1 MEVGLQYKLKKMSI
15 NNKIHSW
22 INGKEHI
29 SGDKSYFKKLNPH
42 NLDII
47 SNTVISSEIEI
58 DNAIDSAKK
67 SFNNW
72 SSLTPVKRG
81 EILYEY
87 VNQLIKNKEFLA
99 KIVAKETG
107 KIFSHALG
115 EVEGAISVGQ
125 FYAGEGQR
133 LFSRSLTSGIENK
146 HSHTVRE
153 PLGVCGLIV
162 PANTPIAN
170 ITWKIF
176 PSLICGNTV
185 ILKASED
192 SPEIAFEL
200 AKLSKVAG
208 IPDGV
213 LNTVNGFGEVG
224 KFLVNDPRISLI
236 SFTGST
242 LVGKYI
248 AENAGK
254 RLARVSLELGGK
266 NPLIICE
273 DADLENAV
281 NWCSLSAFSNAG
293 QRCAS
298 GSRIIIFS
306 KIYDSFIEKFIKKAQ
321 SLKLGI
327 SDDSDLGPVINLKQF
342 NNILERIKEAKN
354 NGAKILCGGKKSEL
368 NELKKGLYIEPT
380 IISEISKDAYL
391 SKNEIF
397 GPVVTVYKVDS
408 IDEAL
413 NLANDCEYGLT
424 SSIHTK
430 NIDRAIW
437 FSRKIRSGV
446 VNINI
451 GTYGSEPHMP
461 FGGFGNSGNGTRE
474 PGTEALDVYSELKNI
489 QILVRENLI

>member
-266 NPLIICE
+266 NPLIIC
-273 DADLENAV
+273 
-281 NWCSLSAFSNAG
+281 
-293 QRCAS
+293 
-298 GSRIIIFS
+298 
-306 KIYDSFIEKFIKKAQ
+306 
-321 SLKLGI
+321 
-327 SDDSDLGPVINLKQF
+327 
-342 NNILERIKEAKN
+342 
-354 NGAKILCGGKKSEL
+354 
-368 NELKKGLYIEPT
+368 
-380 IISEISKDAYL
+380 
-391 SKNEIF
+391 
-397 GPVVTVYKVDS
+397 
-408 IDEAL
+408 
-413 NLANDCEYGLT
+413 
-424 SSIHTK
+424 
-430 NIDRAIW
+430 
-437 FSRKIRSGV
+437 
-446 VNINI
+446 
-451 GTYGSEPHMP
+451 
-461 FGGFGNSGNGTRE
+461 
-474 PGTEALDVYSELKNI
+474 
-489 QILVRENLI
+489 

>member
-1 MEVGLQYKLKKMSI
+1 MS
-15 NNKIHSW
+15 NNNKIKKIHSW
-22 INGKEHI
+22 INGKEQT
-29 SGDKSYFKKLNPH
+29 SGNKSYFKKLDPH
-42 NLDII
+42 NLNVL
-47 SNTVISSEIEI
+47 SNTVISSESEI
-58 DNAIDSAKK
+58 DIAIDSAKK
-67 SFNNW
+67 SFPLW
-72 SSLTPVKRG
+72 SSFTPVKRG
-81 EILYEY
+81 KLLYEF
-87 VNQLIKNKEFLA
+87 VNQIIKNKKLLA

-133 LFSRSLTSGIENK
+133 LFSRSLTSGMENK

-153 PLGVCGLIV
+153 PLGICGLIV

-176 PSLICGNTV
+176 PALICGNTV
-185 ILKASED
+185 VLKGSED

-200 AKLSKVAG
+200 AKLSKIAG

-213 LNTVNGFGEVG
+213 FNTVNGFAEVG
-224 KFLVNDPRISLI
+224 KLLVNDSRVSLI

-266 NPLIICE
+266 NPLIICD

-281 NWCSLSAFSNAG
+281 KWCSLSAFSNAG

-298 GSRIIIFS
+298 GSRIIVFS
-306 KIYDSFIEKFIKKAQ
+306 KIYKSFMDKFINKAK

-327 SDDSDLGPVINLKQF
+327 SDDSDLGPVINSKQF
-342 NNILERIKEAKN
+342 NNILDRIKDAKN
-354 NGAKILCGGKKSEL
+354 DGAKILCGGKKSESKEL
-368 NELKKGLYIEPT
+368 NNGLYIEPT

-391 SKNEIF
+391 SRNEIF
-397 GPVVTVYKVDS
+397 GPVVTVYKVNS

-413 NLANDCEYGLT
+413 KLANDCEYGLT
-424 SSIHTK
+424 SAIHTK
-430 NIDRAIW
+430 NVDRAIW
-437 FSRKIRSGV
+437 FSRKIRAGV

>member
-1 MEVGLQYKLKKMSI
+1 MLNTNTDKKI
-15 NNKIHSW
+15 YSW
-22 INGKEHI
+22 INGKENN
-29 SGDKSYFKKLNPH
+29 SVDESYYQKLDPH
-42 NLDII
+42 NLDVL

-67 SFNNW
+67 SFPLW
-72 SSLTPVKRG
+72 SSFTPVKRG
-81 EILYEY
+81 KLLYDF
-87 VNQLIKNKEFLA
+87 VNQIINNKEFLA

-133 LFSRSLTSGIENK
+133 LFSRSLTSGMENK

-176 PSLICGNTV
+176 PALICGNTV
-185 ILKASED
+185 VLKGSED

-200 AKLSKVAG
+200 AKLSKAAG
-208 IPDGV
+208 LPDGV
-213 LNTVNGFGEVG
+213 FNTVNGFAEVG
-224 KFLVNDPRISLI
+224 KSLVNDPRISLI

-242 LVGKYI
+242 VVGKYI

-266 NPLIICE
+266 NPLIICD

-281 NWCSLSAFSNAG
+281 KWCSLSAFSNAG

-306 KIYDSFIEKFIKKAQ
+306 KIYDRFIDKFLKKAK

-327 SDDSDLGPVINLKQF
+327 SEDSDLGPVINLKQF
-342 NNILERIKEAKN
+342 NNILERIKNAKN
-354 NGAKILCGGKKSEL
+354 DGAKILCGGKKSESKEL
-368 NELKKGLYIEPT
+368 NKGLYIEPT

-391 SKNEIF
+391 SRNEIF
-397 GPVVTVYKVDS
+397 GPVVTVYKVNS

-413 NLANDCEYGLT
+413 KLANDCEYGLT
-424 SSIHTK
+424 SAIHTK
-430 NIDRAIW
+430 NVDRAIW
-437 FSRKIRSGV
+437 FSRKIKAGV